1 MTRRQMLF
9 ALVIIMASGV
19 LYTGVRLVAFG
30 MSHGP
35 TPSRT
40 PAATRPAV
48 VGPTVA
54 DLART
59 PIPEVTTAAPAAPA
73 PPTTKA
79 PTQQPDPAPY
89 YRSCAEVR
97 AAGKAP
103 IRRGQPGYRPGLDR
117 DGDGVACDT

>member
-1 MTRRQMLF
+1 MTKRQTLM
-9 ALVIIMASGV
+9 ALAIILASGV
-19 LYTGVRLVAFG
+19 LYMGFMLAVFG
-30 MSHGP
+30 MRERP
-35 TPSRT
+35 TSSPV
-40 PAATRPAV
+40 PATTRPGHIA
-48 VGPTVA
+48 PTVA

-59 PIPEVTTAAPAAPA
+59 PIPEVTAAPAM
-73 PPTTKA
+73 PTTTVPA
-79 PTQQPDPAPY
+79 QQPDPAPY